1 MSDPKTPEQVATEL
15 RDQVDQLNALL
26 REAGAMK
33 LTVEVESRQ
42 MEIDSLTFTT
52 VTIKGVYLK
61 VEPSP
66 RPLPPLPQKHGHKRV

>member
-15 RDQVDQLNALL
+15 RDSVDQLNALL
-26 REAGAMK
+26 KEAGVMK

-52 VTIKGVYLK
+52 LTIKGVYLK
-61 VEPSP
+61 VEPEP
-66 RPLPPLPQKHGHKRV
+66 RPVPPLPTKGHKRGT